1 MYCVA
6 KVFYT
11 AFIPTTAER
20 GFPNCFTVVSFP
32 PSVKLLASTF
42 HCGRSPWLEGE
53 TARGVPCVQRYASPS
68 ADKKFRKNS
77 SSDSPRKLRSRCE
90 ELFFFLRGTHSA
102 RNSSRNNVSKTCSK
116 DTHPDPP
123 SGLSYAPPEK
133 KTNNENI
140 KSPGWVP
147 LQAVAKP
154 PRGLYKLP
162 APRTQQGIGT
172 SSTSPIALSST

>member
-1 MYCVA
+1 MQKFFIQHSSQQPLKGAFRTVLRLFLSPPA
-6 KVFYT
+6 SNFLRQLFT
-11 AFIPTTAER
+11 AVGRPGLRER
-20 GFPNCFTVVSFP
+20 P
-32 PSVKLLASTF
+32 PGESHASNAMR
-42 HCGRSPWLEGE
+42 HRLPIEM
-53 TARGVPCVQRYASPS
+53 
-68 ADKKFRKNS
+68 FRKNS

-102 RNSSRNNVSKTCSK
+102 RNSSRNKVSKTCSK

-133 KTNNENI
+133 KTNNEKI